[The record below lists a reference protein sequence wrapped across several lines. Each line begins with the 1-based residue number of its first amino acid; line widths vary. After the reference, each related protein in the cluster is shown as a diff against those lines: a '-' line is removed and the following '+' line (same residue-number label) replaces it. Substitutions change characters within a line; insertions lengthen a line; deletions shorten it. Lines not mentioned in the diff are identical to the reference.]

1 MVARGSGFKFGR
13 GTEHSDGMMQFDGEA
28 RFRADRA
35 KRNLGALAREGF
47 QPARRHPSAARS
59 RYHQRAYTDDELDDE
74 PCVIQFSACC
84 SSLQVRLLLLTVVA
98 AILVSSST
106 ELPHESPAP
115 DAFAR
120 EAYVTLV
127 TTPSYAIGAETLAKV
142 FLLLFMP
149 CIAYVSGR
157 LYRSALLQI
166 ITIAGDSV

>member
-74 PCVIQFSACC
+74 PCGET
-84 SSLQVRLLLLTVVA
+84 SSFA
-98 AILVSSST
+98 YAYAYF
-106 ELPHESPAP
+106 ELSGLR
-115 DAFAR
+115 AFWTSR
-120 EAYVTLV
+120 
-127 TTPSYAIGAETLAKV
+127 I
-142 FLLLFMP
+142 
-149 CIAYVSGR
+149 R
-157 LYRSALLQI
+157 
-166 ITIAGDSV
+166 AGSLKFQCQ

>member
-1 MVARGSGFKFGR
+1 MVTQGFIPL
-13 GTEHSDGMMQFDGEA
+13 S
-28 RFRADRA
+28 
-35 KRNLGALAREGF
+35 LAVQLHF
-47 QPARRHPSAARS
+47 QLEPAFPMRRR
-59 RYHQRAYTDDELDDE
+59 
-74 PCVIQFSACC
+74 
-84 SSLQVRLLLLTVVA
+84 LLTVVA